1 MDTTIQKLTAA
12 CLKWTM
18 YNPSEVYFSLSE
30 LDFVCTVYNP
40 LGVDFSLYE
49 VDSNLWEGTEATL
62 LENLTDDTIA

>member
-1 MDTTIQKLTAA
+1 
-12 CLKWTM
+12 M